1 MRVAVLGFGNQELY
15 EKIGVEERCGGE
27 PPFGGAGMAL
37 DFARAGHEVVLSD
50 PFLDEQDP
58 EHISK
63 LEEAGVQLTTDDSE
77 AVQDAEIIIL
87 FTPFGTTED
96 IVRNIVEDI
105 PEGALVCTTC
115 TCSPFEI
122 MEVLTEEGRKV
133 PDDVGTAYAHPA
145 GIPGSECQEV
155 YIVAYETGNGK
166 VLATEDQVEALLDLL
181 SSTGKKVVRMPVEVA
196 SCVGDMS
203 VFLLEKLVEGVKEF
217 YRVANALG
225 APEEMIDN
233 QVMMVMYT
241 VASLVEVGGVRG
253 MLATV
258 REDLV
263 ECSAENMRAFA
274 DVANDGGEIDLSGE
288 PVEEF
293 AVLPANAVRD
303 VALRMCGDRGWQTI
317 QMMAWRTLYRKL

>member
-1 MRVAVLGFGNQELY
+1 MKVAVLGFGNQELY

-37 DFARAGHEVVLSD
+37 DFARAGHEVVISD

-58 EHISK
+58 EYVSK
-63 LEEAGVQLTTDDSE
+63 LEEAGVQLTTDDTE
-77 AVQDAEIIIL
+77 AVQNADVIIL
-87 FTPFGTTED
+87 FTPFGKTPE
-96 IVRNIVEDI
+96 IVHNIAEHI
-105 PEGALVCTTC
+105 PEGAIVCTTC

-133 PDDVGTAYAHPA
+133 PDEVGIAYAHPA

-155 YIVAYETGNGK
+155 YIVAHETGNGK
-166 VLATEDQVEALLDLL
+166 VLATEDQIETLLDLL
-181 SSTGKKVVRMPVEVA
+181 SSTGKKVVSMPVEVA

-263 ECSAENMRAFA
+263 ECSVENMRVFA

-288 PVEEF
+288 LVEEF

-303 VALRMCGDRGWQTI
+303 IVRRMCGDRGWKTI